1 MRLDLWNAEASGTL
15 TTDRGALAWKSFTHA
30 DKLVQVIEVQAT
42 GGEQNY
48 TFS

>member
-1 MRLDLWNAEASGTL
+1 VERRGQRHLDDGP
-15 TTDRGALAWKSFTHA
+15 RRLAWKSFTHA